1 MQNMWGKKEY
11 LEMKREFFP
20 WHSGNNIKMPPLL
33 NLNPQFKVFYGILT
47 YAIFSESFLGIP
59 LIVKEKLP

>member
-1 MQNMWGKKEY
+1 MWGKKEY

-20 WHSGNNIKMPPLL
+20 LHSGNNIKMPPLL